1 MVGMRRLG
9 QGLEVSAIGLGCM
22 SLASMYGPADEA
34 AALAT
39 VHRALDLG
47 VTLLDTADV
56 YGDGRSEELVG
67 RALRGRRDEA
77 VVATKFGIVADP
89 DYSGRRVN
97 GRPEH
102 VKRACD
108 ESLRRLGIDVI
119 DLYYQHRVDLDVPIE
134 ETWGAMSELVS
145 AGKVRHLGIS
155 EPSPES
161 LRRAAAVHPIAA
173 VQNEWS
179 LWSRD
184 VEAEVLP
191 LCRELGIGVVAYS
204 PLGRG
209 FLTGAVRSVDDLAEG
224 DFRRELPRFEAAN
237 LERNRRLVDRVERLA
252 AAREITSAQLALAWV
267 LAQGQDVVPIPGTSR
282 PDRVTE
288 NAAAADLTLTGE
300 ELAELA
306 AIFEDGVA
314 GERYSDMTWVNR

>member
-209 FLTGAVRSVDDLAEG
+209 FLTGAIRSVDDLAEG